1 MGLILRIL
9 NVSILEEEIYLKLQ
23 LFFLMKIILIG
34 ELVMLFVILQVI
46 FVELWPF
53 FQVHQ

>member
-9 NVSILEEEIYLKLQ
+9 NVSIWEEEIYLKLQ

-34 ELVMLFVILQVI
+34 ELVMLFVILQVV
-46 FVELWPF
+46 FVELLPF